1 VLPSSNGVEGSQ
13 DGQQSYARVSSAVA
27 AELGTSGP
35 SWLGGKLVDAK
46 AFEKESKKGGD
57 KDNNARD
64 VGGGKC
70 DGSAMVNVGDGGDGG
85 KSPKV
90 WKRLPL
96 MCSKVGVK

>member
-1 VLPSSNGVEGSQ
+1 MPSSNGVEGSK

-35 SWLGGKLVDAK
+35 NWLGRTLVDTK

-70 DGSAMVNVGDGGDGG
+70 DGSAMVNVGDGG

>member
-1 VLPSSNGVEGSQ
+1 MLASGDGIKGGQN
-13 DGQQSYARVSSAVA
+13 GQQLHARVSSAVA
-27 AELGTSGP
+27 AEFGTGGP
-35 SWLGGKLVDAK
+35 NWLGRMLVKTK
-46 AFEKESKKGGD
+46 AFEKESKKGSH

-70 DGSAMVNVGDGGDGG
+70 DGSAMVNVGDGG

-90 WKRLPL
+90 WKQLPL